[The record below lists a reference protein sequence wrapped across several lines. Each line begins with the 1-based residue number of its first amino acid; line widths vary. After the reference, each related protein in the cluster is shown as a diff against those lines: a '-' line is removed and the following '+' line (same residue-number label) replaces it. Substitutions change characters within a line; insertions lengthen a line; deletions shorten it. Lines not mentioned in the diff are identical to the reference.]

1 MMDILFRGI
10 ARAGGIEVPDGV
22 RIVALPPRNG
32 RGRRVVARSLRSLGL
47 ALYRLGDRL
56 VAEATAGAAV
66 PALAPPPA
74 GPVPPPGAHSS
85 TGTT

>member
-1 MMDILFRGI
+1 MMDILFRSI

-22 RIVALPPRNG
+22 RIVPLPRRSG
-32 RGRRVVARSLRSLGL
+32 HGRRVAARSLRSLGR

-56 VAEATAGAAV
+56 VAEATAGVTA
-66 PALAPPPA
+66 PALAPPLA
-74 GPVPPPGAHSS
+74 GPVPPPGAQSS